1 MDVASAAL
9 SALATLSILVVA
21 AVLFLLGGR
30 LSAAERRSA
39 ALTGAAG
46 MLTVL
51 GAWATGITGIP
62 PAFAAPVVALG
73 ALFAVIATS
82 GRLAAPLRAIL
93 GAVVLSLVVFVP
105 LAMVTFGVVGA
116 SLFTSAGIIDLGAA
130 LPALIGAGA
139 VSAGF
144 SLVERRSLAARQTPL
159 ASGPTWRR
167 LALLPL
173 LWGAWI
179 GWLVG
184 FELALDA
191 STPIIATNAMVLPAA
206 ALIAGVAM
214 ERIRHRANTPAGTA
228 IALLSG
234 LAAATPACAF
244 LEPQL
249 AVLVGLVVGAISAL
263 LPRRDWPTRIGL
275 TVAVSAS
282 ISFVLL
288 GLLAKDFG
296 FIYTGQPEVSFGQLA
311 AVLLGGGLGL
321 AVGVVARLVMRRAR
335 VR

>member
-21 AVLFLLGGR
+21 ATLFRLGGR
-30 LSAAERRSA
+30 SGAAERRSA
-39 ALTGAAG
+39 ALAGAAG
-46 MLTVL
+46 MLTIL
-51 GAWATGITGIP
+51 GAWATGLTGIP

-73 ALFAVIATS
+73 ALFAVIVIG
-82 GRLAAPLRAIL
+82 GRLEEPTRAIF
-93 GAVVLSLVVFVP
+93 ASVALSLAVFLP
-105 LAMVTFGVVGA
+105 LAMVTFGTLA
-116 SLFTSAGIIDLGAA
+116 TSLFTSAGIIDLGAA

-139 VSAGF
+139 ASAGF
-144 SLVERRSLAARQTPL
+144 SLVERRSMVA
-159 ASGPTWRR
+159 GPRGKGLTWRR

-184 FELALDA
+184 FELALDS
-191 STPIIATNAMVLPAA
+191 STPIIATNAVVLPAA

-214 ERIRHRANTPAGTA
+214 ERIRHRTNTPAGTT

-234 LAAATPACAF
+234 LAAAAPACAF
-244 LEPQL
+244 LEPPL

-263 LPRRDWPTRIGL
+263 LPRRDWPTRLGL
-275 TVAVSAS
+275 TVAVSAA

-288 GLLAKDFG
+288 GLLAKNFG
-296 FIYTGQPEVSFGQLA
+296 FIYTGQPEVTFGQLG

-321 AVGVVARLVMRRAR
+321 AVGVVVSTVKRRAR
-335 VR
+335 IR